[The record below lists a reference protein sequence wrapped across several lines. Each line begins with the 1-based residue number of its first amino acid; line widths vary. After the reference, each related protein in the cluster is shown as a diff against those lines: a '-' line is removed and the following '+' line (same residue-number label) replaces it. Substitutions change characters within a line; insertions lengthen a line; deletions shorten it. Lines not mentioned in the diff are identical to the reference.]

1 MMCMQ
6 AALDDTVGS
15 VFAPVMLY
23 REAGILKRSTTLTYN
38 SIPAPSTYIEMKL
51 RVPPTEKNF
60 PGMKTP
66 PKVYTTLSEQI
77 EYIAITL
84 SEALRIAY
92 NALVNKVTRKG
103 K

>member
-1 MMCMQ
+1 MT
-6 AALDDTVGS
+6 LRGS

-23 REAGILKRSTTLTYN
+23 RDAGILKRSTTLTYN
-38 SIPAPSTYIEMKL
+38 SIPSPSTYIEMKL
-51 RVPPTEKNF
+51 RVPPSEKNF
-60 PGMKTP
+60 PGYKNP
-66 PKVYTTLSEQI
+66 LRVHTTFSEQI
-77 EYIAITL
+77 EYITITL

>member
-1 MMCMQ
+1 
-6 AALDDTVGS
+6 
-15 VFAPVMLY
+15 
-23 REAGILKRSTTLTYN
+23 
-38 SIPAPSTYIEMKL
+38 MKL

-66 PKVYTTLSEQI
+66 PKVHTTFSEQI
-77 EYIAITL
+77 EYITITL